1 MATDQAHVPAAG
13 ELTESG
19 ERRRDF
25 IYIATGAFAAV
36 GAATVAWPL
45 INQMNPSADVLALA
59 SIDVDLAAIKPGQ
72 AIKCKP
78 EEVARVGHAMRK
90 WIKENDLPYIYRLQ
104 ARYHSDGMGR
114 LWLLDA
120 PQKAETTKLKKVA

>member
-1 MATDQAHVPAAG
+1 MKRPSFQFYPSDW
-13 ELTESG
+13 
-19 ERRRDF
+19 
-25 IYIATGAFAAV
+25 V
-36 GAATVAWPL
+36 GNSNLKRCTHAEKGVWLEIMCLLHDSEEYGLLRWPL
-45 INQMNPSADVLALA
+45 KEI
-59 SIDVDLAAIKPGQ
+59 IE